1 MPTTNFIPTPILTH
15 GPRSYGRRDIPRRDY
30 LPISSRPSYPEIN
43 DAQTTAVASFGGGC
57 PGTFGPRATAEHA
70 NMWRI
75 SDDFWDHWSLLDAQF
90 ERLDRWSRWR
100 RPGAWPDADMI
111 PVGTIEMGRK
121 TW

>member
-57 PGTFGPRATAEHA
+57 PGTFGPRATV
-70 NMWRI
+70 WRHGVARRQGHGARQAVGAALQRA
-75 SDDFWDHWSLLDAQF
+75 FR
-90 ERLDRWSRWR
+90 ERGAIGRPYGARDLRPDRQS
-100 RPGAWPDADMI
+100 
-111 PVGTIEMGRK
+111 VV
-121 TW
+121 